1 MRSATER
8 GARAGTDPGSPCGL
22 IDRAEH
28 LIGVRRYSEALPWL
42 GRALAAEPENAR
54 AHCFMA
60 LAFLALG
67 ESSKALA
74 AGARAVAADPED
86 EWPHRLCSIA
96 LHERGNRRAA
106 LQSAREAA
114 RLGPDVPEALFTLV
128 RAQLACRQR
137 RAAAVTADHLA
148 TVAPG
153 EVLVYRALGD
163 VAMARRDWRV
173 AETHFRCA
181 VARDPESYVAL
192 TNLGFVLHRLG
203 RAREAI
209 ERFHDAARANPT
221 AGVTRENLIGA
232 VRRFLQPNVAFLA
245 SGIGIGALARATA
258 FHPVVF
264 GVMLAGWVAGYLAWR
279 KRRFERLPF
288 GAAAVYTNAGAWNPG
303 SFASTTR
310 LWAAYR
316 RLRRRR

>member
-1 MRSATER
+1 MRSATAR
-8 GARAGTDPGSPCGL
+8 GAQVGTDPGSPAGL

-42 GRALAAEPENAR
+42 SRALAAEPQNAR

-60 LAFLALG
+60 LAFLSLG

-96 LHERGNRRAA
+96 LHERGKRRAA
-106 LQSAREAA
+106 LQSASEAA

-128 RAQLACRQR
+128 RAQLACRR
-137 RAAAVTADHLA
+137 RREAAATADHLA
-148 TVAPG
+148 AVAPG
-153 EVLVYRALGD
+153 EVLVHRALGE
-163 VAMARRDWRV
+163 VAMARRDWRA
-173 AETHFRCA
+173 AEAHFRCA

-203 RAREAI
+203 RAPEAI
-209 ERFHDAARANPT
+209 ERFHDAARANP
-221 AGVTRENLIGA
+221 AASVARANLIGA

-245 SGIGIGALARATA
+245 TGIGIGALARATA
-258 FHPVVF
+258 FPPVVF

-279 KRRFERLPF
+279 KRRLQRLPS
-288 GAAAVYTNAGAWNPG
+288 GAVAVYANAGAWNRSPL
-303 SFASTTR
+303 ASAPR
-310 LWAAYR
+310 LLAAYR
-316 RLRRRR
+316 RVRRRR